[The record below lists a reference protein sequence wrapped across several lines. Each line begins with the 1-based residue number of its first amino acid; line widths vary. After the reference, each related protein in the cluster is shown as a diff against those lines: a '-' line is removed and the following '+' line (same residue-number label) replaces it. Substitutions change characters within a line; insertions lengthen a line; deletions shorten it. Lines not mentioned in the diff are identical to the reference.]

1 MKEELLNKI
10 IQALKGII
18 DPEVGISLYDLGLF
32 YSIDVDEE
40 GKVSIKMTLTAVGCP
55 LQQRFV
61 EEVRQKVSQVEGV
74 KAVDVELVFDPP
86 WNPSMMS
93 EEAKKRFGIT

>member
-1 MKEELLNKI
+1 MKEELLNRI

-32 YSIDVDEE
+32 YSIDADEE
-40 GKVSIKMTLTAVGCP
+40 GKVTIKMTLTAVGCP

-61 EEVRQKVSQVEGV
+61 EEVREKVSQVEGV

>member
-1 MKEELLNKI
+1 MKEELLNRI

-32 YSIDVDEE
+32 YSIDADEE
-40 GKVSIKMTLTAVGCP
+40 GKVTIKMTLTAVGCP

-61 EEVRQKVSQVEGV
+61 EEVREKVSRVEGV